1 VTAIRKHLVDFIAII
16 ALVVVALVVASV
28 ILANQRLALP
38 GWVPGL
44 GQDFTEVEAELAS
57 AQAVTPGQGQTVN
70 VAGVEV
76 GEISAVRLERGRAIV
91 TLRLEEGAVP
101 VYRDAS
107 VLLRPK
113 TGLKDMVAE
122 LTPGTREAGELPGG
136 ERIPIGQTLP
146 DVNLDEILAALD
158 GDTRAYLVMLLSGG
172 AEGLRG
178 NSAELANA
186 IRRFEP
192 LARDSLKVSE
202 QLATRRQNIKR
213 VIHNFSLLVDALGD
227 KDEALG
233 EFVENSNAVFASLAD
248 QDASLRAA
256 VQELPSALGE
266 TTSALTSVDAMAT
279 RLGPTLEALRPGA
292 RALGPALEQT
302 RPFLL
307 ETTPILRDEIRPFVR
322 AAREPVRELQPA
334 VRDLSAAT
342 PDLVNAFRVL
352 NTLLDALAYNPP
364 GEQEEGYLFWA
375 SWVNHLGPAVFSNA
389 DAHGPIRRGLV
400 VASCSSLLTLRS
412 VILGNPQLGALT
424 QLLEIPAEE
433 TICPQNVQFAPTST
447 GGG

>member
-1 VTAIRKHLVDFIAII
+1 MTAIRKHLVDVAAII

-38 GWVPGL
+38 GWVPVL
-44 GQDFTEVEAELAS
+44 GQNFTEVEAELSS

-76 GEISAVRLERGRAIV
+76 GEISAVRLEQGRAIV
-91 TLRLEEGAVP
+91 TLKLKEDSVP

-122 LTPGTREAGELPGG
+122 LTPGTEAAGELPED

-178 NSAELANA
+178 NSGALANA

-192 LARDSLKVSE
+192 LARDSRLISE
-202 QLATRRQNIKR
+202 QLATRRRNIAR
-213 VIHNFSLLVDALGD
+213 AVHNFSLLSDALGE
-227 KDEALG
+227 KDQALG
-233 EFVENSNAVFASLAD
+233 DFVVNSNAVFSALAN
-248 QDASLRAA
+248 QDASLRATL
-256 VQELPSALGE
+256 QELPGALDE
-266 TTSALTSVDAMAT
+266 TTDALTSVDEMAT
-279 RLGPTLEALRPGA
+279 VLGPTLEALRPGA

-302 RPFLL
+302 QPFLV
-307 ETTPILRDEIRPFVR
+307 ETTPVLKDEIRPFVR
-322 AAREPVRELQPA
+322 DAREPVNQLRPA
-334 VRDLSAAT
+334 LADLTAAT
-342 PDLVNAFRVL
+342 PDLVDSFDVV
-352 NTLLDALAYNPP
+352 NTLFDALAYNPP
-364 GEQEEGYLFWA
+364 GEKEEGYLFWA
-375 SWVNHLGPAVFSNA
+375 AWVNHLGPAVFSNA
-389 DAHGPIRRGLV
+389 DAHGPVRRGLV
-400 VASCSSLLTLRS
+400 VASCSTLLTLRS
-412 VILGNPQLGALT
+412 VVLGNPQLGALT
-424 QLLEIPAEE
+424 QLLELPPEE
-433 TICPQNVQFAPTST
+433 SICPQNLLFSQPE
-447 GGG
+447 GEG